1 MLDKLYRRT
10 VLAVA
15 DNATV
20 KSIAHKQGW
29 KLGVGRF
36 VAGETLEEALPTL
49 NHLEAQGLH
58 PILDLLGEFIDT
70 EAGALAMTEE
80 ILGTL
85 ERLAETSLN
94 RYMSVK
100 PSQLGLG
107 VSFDLALDNAAR
119 VLACAREVDAH
130 ICLDMEN
137 YPLLEPTLHLYR
149 TLHQQGYGNVST
161 VLQSYLRRS
170 LDDLKDLLTMTPK
183 PTLRIV
189 KGAYKESPDV
199 AFQDKADVDAQFREM
214 VYAGL
219 AGGAHINV
227 ATHDESIINDVK
239 AFLRSRSLND
249 AAYEFQ
255 LLFGVKQNLQTRL
268 AKEGHFVRV
277 YVPYGRDWYG
287 YFSRR
292 LAERP
297 ANLMFVL
304 KGLTG

>member
-1 MLDKLYRRT
+1 MLDKLYRQT

-15 DNATV
+15 DNGVV
-20 KSIAHKQGW
+20 KNVAHKQGW

-36 VAGETLEEALPTL
+36 VAGETLADALPAL
-49 NHLEAQGLH
+49 RDISAKGMH

-70 EAGALAMTEE
+70 EAGANAMTEE

-85 ERLAETSLN
+85 DRLEQTSFD

-107 VSFDLALDNAAR
+107 VSFELALENATR
-119 VLACAREVDAH
+119 VLEKARATQAH

-137 YPLLEPTLHLYR
+137 YEFLEPTLRLYR
-149 TLHQQGYGNVST
+149 TLHAQGFTNVST

-170 LDDLKDLLTMTPK
+170 LDDLKSLLALEPK

-189 KGAYKESPDV
+189 KGAYKESPEV
-199 AFQDKADVDAQFREM
+199 AFQDKADVDAQYRKM

-219 AGGAHINV
+219 TGGAHVNV
-227 ATHDESIINDVK
+227 ATHDESIIDDVK
-239 AFLRSRSLND
+239 TYLQKND
-249 AAYEFQ
+249 LKPTAYEFQ
-255 LLFGVKQNLQTRL
+255 LLFGVKQNLQARL
-268 AKEGHFVRV
+268 TQEGHTVRI
-277 YVPYGRDWYG
+277 YVPYGEDWYG

-304 KGLTG
+304 RGLTG